1 MATAPVIPDLKNRI
15 LAGDLR
21 AISRA
26 ATLLQ
31 AQTNAGRELMAA
43 LFPFTERAMIVGI
56 TGPPGAGKS
65 TLIDQLAKALRS
77 VGQTVGIIAVD
88 PSSPYSQ
95 GAILGDRIRMQD
107 HHADPGVFIRSMA
120 SRGKLGGIARGTLD
134 LALLLDASGRDVVLI
149 ETVGVGQDE
158 VEIAKLADTTVL
170 VLVPGLGDDVQALK
184 AGIMEIADVFAIN
197 KADLPGADRLEQEI
211 RTMQNLGNVAER
223 ADAAPIRRIVA
234 TAGTGVNE
242 LMDAVRA
249 VYRNRIKKNSR
260 SKIWAIRLREIL
272 RDTLLES
279 LPEAE
284 VEAHAER
291 VSARLE
297 DPYAAVDALRALIGL
312 YPKSQA

>member
-1 MATAPVIPDLKNRI
+1 M
-15 LAGDLR
+15 
-21 AISRA
+21 
-26 ATLLQ
+26 
-31 AQTNAGRELMAA
+31 
-43 LFPFTERAMIVGI
+43 
-56 TGPPGAGKS
+56 
-65 TLIDQLAKALRS
+65 
-77 VGQTVGIIAVD
+77 
-88 PSSPYSQ
+88 
-95 GAILGDRIRMQD
+95 
-107 HHADPGVFIRSMA
+107 
-120 SRGKLGGIARGTLD
+120 
-134 LALLLDASGRDVVLI
+134 
-149 ETVGVGQDE
+149 
-158 VEIAKLADTTVL
+158 
-170 VLVPGLGDDVQALK
+170 GDDVQALK

-279 LPEAE
+279 LPDAE